1 MCAKNKKLKKF
12 LCLSA
17 AAMLA
22 FLMCAACL
30 LVPAKGENGPCDTG
44 DWALA
49 YISVGN
55 DGDSS
60 NPQGEYKTI
69 YSANSKDISTVE
81 GISYDRASNTLTI
94 ENYNNTKNRIAMN
107 MMGDDFKIN
116 IKGENHIGELISYGD
131 GWGGSITLTGNGKLY
146 INENKYYET
155 GIYINAENTKS
166 VITVGSE
173 CSVYVCSG
181 QNAIV
186 SSSNTTSDIIKA
198 EGKIST
204 QLHTEVTHPVK
215 MTMIFAGY
223 FSDTLEH
230 WEGNVYTKEG
240 DSAKYDCLQST
251 KNDGTVT
258 YCYYELKKYDGFD
271 KGYIGVK
278 KEELSEKSSDYK
290 MTDEIVKWYSADSLS
305 GSTST
310 LVKDTKTGEEVYAV
324 VSKYDSAT
332 GNSKGYLC
340 KIIANFGIDEY
351 NQETCLVDID
361 NPVADIENPNEYYVK
376 LPDGYEAVGEE
387 MTNIYN
393 VSVKNEKVE
402 FIGSSA
408 ALDDKNNDVKKDEEV
423 IEIPSDDKTVEADD
437 FNEIINKNQ
446 DSDVIINSNNDI
458 SFKFEKGTMNQIDGV
473 DKYDFTTEVVKE
485 VENAGKLPAGVT
497 SENFIQKIDFAY
509 SGQLP
514 AKAEIKITVGTQYA
528 GRTLYYSRLYDDGT
542 IENIMS
548 AAVDENGV
556 ITVEQDHCSVYL
568 LTTTKLTQT
577 HVSGSGTEAAAPVT
591 GESTSLAFMLLAVV
605 ISSFVLT
612 VIGIVKKHKNS
623 VFY

>member
-1 MCAKNKKLKKF
+1 MYAKNKKLKKF

-44 DWALA
+44 DWAFA

-69 YSANSKDISTVE
+69 YSASSKDISTVE

-116 IKGENHIGELISYGD
+116 IKGENHIGELVSYGD
-131 GWGGSITLTGNGKLY
+131 GWGGSITLTGNGTLY
-146 INENKYYET
+146 INENKSYET
-155 GIYINAENTKS
+155 AIYMNAENTKS
-166 VITVGSE
+166 VLTVGPE
-173 CSVYVCSG
+173 CNVYVYSG
-181 QNAIV
+181 LNALV

-198 EGKIST
+198 EGKLSS
-204 QLHTEVTHPVK
+204 QLQTEVTHPVK
-215 MTMIFAGY
+215 KTMIFAGY
-223 FSDTLEH
+223 FGDIEP

-240 DSAKYDCLQST
+240 DSAKYDCLRST
-251 KNDGTVT
+251 KSDGTVT
-258 YCYYELKKYDGFD
+258 FCYYELKKYDGFD

-290 MTDEIVKWYSADSLS
+290 MTDEIVKWYSADSLN
-305 GSTST
+305 GSTT
-310 LVKDTKTGEEVYAV
+310 ALVKDTKTGKEAYAV

-361 NPVADIENPNEYYVK
+361 NPVADIAYPNEYDVK
-376 LPDGYEAVGEE
+376 LPDGYESVGEE
-387 MTNIYN
+387 MANIYN

-402 FIGSSA
+402 FIGSSSTS
-408 ALDDKNNDVKKDEEV
+408 DDKNNDVKKDEEV
-423 IEIPSDDKTVEADD
+423 IELPSDDKTVKADD

-446 DSDVIINSNNDI
+446 DSDVVINSNNDI
-458 SFKFEKGTMNQIDGV
+458 SFKFEKGTMNQVDGV

-514 AKAEIKITVGTQYA
+514 AKAEIKIPVGTQYA

-577 HVSGSGTEAAAPVT
+577 HVSGSGTQAAAPNT
-591 GESTSLAFMLLAVV
+591 GDSAPLAFMLLAVV

>member
-1 MCAKNKKLKKF
+1 MYAKNKKLKKF

-44 DWALA
+44 DWAFA

-69 YSANSKDISTVE
+69 YSASSKDISTVE

-107 MMGDDFKIN
+107 MMGDDFKID
-116 IKGENHIGELISYGD
+116 IKGENHIGELVSYGD
-131 GWGGSITLTGNGKLY
+131 GWGGSITLTGNGTLY
-146 INENKYYET
+146 INENKSYET
-155 GIYINAENTKS
+155 AIYMNAENTKS
-166 VITVGSE
+166 VLTVGPE
-173 CSVYVCSG
+173 CNVYVYSG
-181 QNAIV
+181 RNAIV

-198 EGKIST
+198 EGKLSS
-204 QLHTEVTHPVK
+204 QLQTEVTHPVK
-215 MTMIFAGY
+215 KTMIFAGY
-223 FSDTLEH
+223 FGDIEP

-240 DSAKYDCLQST
+240 DSAKYDCLRST
-251 KNDGTVT
+251 KSDGTVT
-258 YCYYELKKYDGFD
+258 FCYYELKKYDGFD

-290 MTDEIVKWYSADSLS
+290 MTDEIVKWYSADSLN
-305 GSTST
+305 GSTT
-310 LVKDTKTGEEVYAV
+310 ALVKDTKTGKEAYAV

-361 NPVADIENPNEYYVK
+361 NPVADIAYPNEYDVK
-376 LPDGYEAVGEE
+376 LPDGYESVGEE

-402 FIGSSA
+402 FIGSSSTS
-408 ALDDKNNDVKKDEEV
+408 DDKNNDVKKDEEV
-423 IEIPSDDKTVEADD
+423 IELPSDDKTVEADD

-446 DSDVIINSNNDI
+446 DSDVVINSNNDI
-458 SFKFEKGTMNQIDGV
+458 SFKFEKGTMNQVDGV

-485 VENAGKLPAGVT
+485 VENAGTLPAGVT
-497 SENFIQKIDFAY
+497 SDNFIQKIDFSY

-514 AKAEIKITVGTQYA
+514 AKAEIKIPVGTQYA

-577 HVSGSGTEAAAPVT
+577 HVSGSGTQAAAPNT
-591 GESTSLAFMLLAVV
+591 GDSAPLAFMLLAVV

>member
-1 MCAKNKKLKKF
+1 MCTKNKKLKKF

-44 DWALA
+44 DWAFA

-69 YSANSKDISTVE
+69 YSVSSKDISTVE

-94 ENYNNTKNRIAMN
+94 ENYNNTKNRIATN

-116 IKGENHIGELISYGD
+116 IKGENHIGELVSYGD
-131 GWGGSITLTGNGKLY
+131 GWGGSITLTGNGTLY
-146 INENKYYET
+146 INEDKSYET
-155 GIYINAENTKS
+155 AIYMNAENTKS
-166 VITVGSE
+166 VLTVGSE
-173 CSVYVCSG
+173 CSVYVYSG
-181 QNAIV
+181 LNAIV

-198 EGKIST
+198 EGKLSS
-204 QLHTEVTHPVK
+204 QLQTEVTHPVK
-215 MTMIFAGY
+215 KTMIFAGY
-223 FSDTLEH
+223 FGDIFP

-240 DSAKYDCLQST
+240 DSAKYDCLRST
-251 KNDGTVT
+251 KSDGTVT
-258 YCYYELKKYDGFD
+258 FCYYELKKYDGFD

-290 MTDEIVKWYSADSLS
+290 MTDEIVKWYSADSLN
-305 GSTST
+305 GSTT
-310 LVKDTKTGEEVYAV
+310 ALVKDTKTGEEAYAV
-324 VSKYDSAT
+324 VSKYDGAT

-361 NPVADIENPNEYYVK
+361 NPVADIAYPNEYDVK

-402 FIGSSA
+402 FIGSSEA
-408 ALDDKNNDVKKDEEV
+408 PDDKNNDVKKDEEV
-423 IEIPSDDKTVEADD
+423 IELPSDDKTVKADD

-446 DSDVIINSNNDI
+446 DSDVVINSNNDI
-458 SFKFEKGTMNQIDGV
+458 SFKFEKGTMNQVDGV

-485 VENAGKLPAGVT
+485 VENAGTLPAGVT
-497 SENFIQKIDFAY
+497 SDNFIQKIDFSY

-514 AKAEIKITVGTQYA
+514 AKAEIKIPVGTQYA

-577 HVSGSGTEAAAPVT
+577 HVSGSGTQAAAPNT
-591 GESTSLAFMLLAVV
+591 GDSAPLAFILLAVV

-612 VIGIVKKHKNS
+612 VIGIIKKHKNS

>member
-1 MCAKNKKLKKF
+1 MYAKNKKLKKF

-44 DWALA
+44 DWAFA

-69 YSANSKDISTVE
+69 YSASSKDISTVE

-116 IKGENHIGELISYGD
+116 IKGENHIGELVSYGD
-131 GWGGSITLTGNGKLY
+131 GWGGSITLTGNGTLY
-146 INENKYYET
+146 INENKSYET
-155 GIYINAENTKS
+155 AIYMNAENTKS
-166 VITVGSE
+166 VLTVGPE
-173 CSVYVCSG
+173 CNVYVYSG
-181 QNAIV
+181 LNALV

-198 EGKIST
+198 EGKLSS
-204 QLHTEVTHPVK
+204 QLQTEVTHPVK
-215 MTMIFAGY
+215 KTMIFAGY
-223 FSDTLEH
+223 FGDIEP

-240 DSAKYDCLQST
+240 DSAKYDCLRST
-251 KNDGTVT
+251 KSDGTVT
-258 YCYYELKKYDGFD
+258 FCYYELKKYDGFD

-290 MTDEIVKWYSADSLS
+290 MTDEIVKWYSADSLN
-305 GSTST
+305 GSTT
-310 LVKDTKTGEEVYAV
+310 ALVKDTKTGKEAYAV

-361 NPVADIENPNEYYVK
+361 NPVADIAYPNEYDVK
-376 LPDGYEAVGEE
+376 LPDGYESVGEE

-402 FIGSSA
+402 FIGSSSTS
-408 ALDDKNNDVKKDEEV
+408 DDKNNDVKKDEEV
-423 IEIPSDDKTVEADD
+423 IELPSDDKTVEADD

-446 DSDVIINSNNDI
+446 DSDVVINSNNDI
-458 SFKFEKGTMNQIDGV
+458 SFKFEKGTMNQVDGV

-485 VENAGKLPAGVT
+485 VENAGTLPAGVT
-497 SENFIQKIDFAY
+497 SDNFIQKIDFSY

-514 AKAEIKITVGTQYA
+514 AKAEIKIPVGTQYA

-577 HVSGSGTEAAAPVT
+577 HVSGSGTQAAAPNT
-591 GESTSLAFMLLAVV
+591 GDSAPLAFMLLAVV

>member
-1 MCAKNKKLKKF
+1 MCTKNKKLKKF

-44 DWALA
+44 DWAFA

-69 YSANSKDISTVE
+69 YSVSSKDISTVE

-94 ENYNNTKNRIAMN
+94 ENYNNTKNRIATN

-116 IKGENHIGELISYGD
+116 IKGENHIGELVSYGD
-131 GWGGSITLTGNGKLY
+131 GWGGSITLTGNGTLY
-146 INENKYYET
+146 INEDKSYET
-155 GIYINAENTKS
+155 AIYMNAENTKS
-166 VITVGSE
+166 VLTVGSE
-173 CSVYVCSG
+173 CSVYVYSG

-198 EGKIST
+198 EGKLSS
-204 QLHTEVTHPVK
+204 QLQTEVTHPVK
-215 MTMIFAGY
+215 KTMIFAGY
-223 FSDTLEH
+223 FGDIFP

-240 DSAKYDCLQST
+240 DSAKYDCLRST
-251 KNDGTVT
+251 KSDGTVT
-258 YCYYELKKYDGFD
+258 FCYYELKKYDGFD

-290 MTDEIVKWYSADSLS
+290 MTDEIVKWYSADSLN
-305 GSTST
+305 GSTT
-310 LVKDTKTGEEVYAV
+310 ALVKDTKTGEEAYAV

-361 NPVADIENPNEYYVK
+361 NPVADIAYPNEYDVK

-402 FIGSSA
+402 FIGSSEA
-408 ALDDKNNDVKKDEEV
+408 PDDKNNDVKKDEEV
-423 IEIPSDDKTVEADD
+423 IELPSDDKTVKADD

-446 DSDVIINSNNDI
+446 DSDVVINSNNDI
-458 SFKFEKGTMNQIDGV
+458 SFKFEKGTMNQVDGV

-497 SENFIQKIDFAY
+497 SDNFIQKIDFSY

-514 AKAEIKITVGTQYA
+514 AKAEIKIPVGTQYA

-577 HVSGSGTEAAAPVT
+577 HVSGSGTQAAAPNT
-591 GESTSLAFMLLAVV
+591 GDSAPLAFILLAVV

-612 VIGIVKKHKNS
+612 VIGIIKKHKNS

>member
-173 CSVYVCSG
+173 CSVYVYSG

-361 NPVADIENPNEYYVK
+361 NPNEYYVK

>member
-1 MCAKNKKLKKF
+1 MCTKNKKLKKF

-44 DWALA
+44 DWAFA

-69 YSANSKDISTVE
+69 YSASSKDISTVE

-94 ENYNNTKNRIAMN
+94 ENYNNTKNRIATN
-107 MMGDDFKIN
+107 MMGDDFKID
-116 IKGENHIGELISYGD
+116 IKGENHIGELTSYGD
-131 GWGGSITLTGNGKLY
+131 GWGGSITLTGNGTLY
-146 INENKYYET
+146 INENKSYET
-155 GIYINAENTKS
+155 AIYMNAENTKS
-166 VITVGSE
+166 VLTVGPE
-173 CSVYVCSG
+173 CNVYVYSG
-181 QNAIV
+181 RNALV
-186 SSSNTTSDIIKA
+186 SLSNTTSDIIKA
-198 EGKIST
+198 EGKLSS
-204 QLHTEVTHPVK
+204 QLQTEVTHPVK
-215 MTMIFAGY
+215 KTMIFAGY
-223 FSDTLEH
+223 FGDIEP

-240 DSAKYDCLQST
+240 DSAKYDCLRST
-251 KNDGTVT
+251 KSDGTVT
-258 YCYYELKKYDGFD
+258 FCYYELKKYDGFD

-290 MTDEIVKWYSADSLS
+290 MTDEIVKWYSADSLN
-305 GSTST
+305 GSTT
-310 LVKDTKTGEEVYAV
+310 ALVKDTKTGEEAYAV

-361 NPVADIENPNEYYVK
+361 NPVADIAYPNEYDVK
-376 LPDGYEAVGEE
+376 LPDGYESVGEE

-402 FIGSSA
+402 FIGSSSTS
-408 ALDDKNNDVKKDEEV
+408 DDKNNDVKKDEEV
-423 IEIPSDDKTVEADD
+423 IELPSDDKTVKADD

-446 DSDVIINSNNDI
+446 DSDVVINSNNDI
-458 SFKFEKGTMNQIDGV
+458 SFKFEKGTMNQVDGV

-485 VENAGKLPAGVT
+485 VENAGTLPAGVT
-497 SENFIQKIDFAY
+497 SDNFIQKIDFSY

-514 AKAEIKITVGTQYA
+514 AKAEIKIPVGTQYA

-577 HVSGSGTEAAAPVT
+577 HVSGSGTQTAAPNT
-591 GESTSLAFMLLAVV
+591 GDSAPLAFILLAVV

>member
-1 MCAKNKKLKKF
+1 MCTKNKKLKKF

-44 DWALA
+44 DWAFA

-69 YSANSKDISTVE
+69 YSASSKDISTVE

-94 ENYNNTKNRIAMN
+94 ENYNNTKNIIATN

-116 IKGENHIGELISYGD
+116 IKGENHIGELVSYGD
-131 GWGGSITLTGNGKLY
+131 GWGGSITLTGNGTLY
-146 INENKYYET
+146 INENKSYET
-155 GIYINAENTKS
+155 AIYMNAENTKS
-166 VITVGSE
+166 VLTVGSE
-173 CSVYVCSG
+173 CSVYVYSG
-181 QNAIV
+181 LNALV

-198 EGKIST
+198 EGKLSS
-204 QLHTEVTHPVK
+204 QLQTEVTHPVK
-215 MTMIFAGY
+215 KTMIFAGY
-223 FSDTLEH
+223 FGDTLP

-240 DSAKYDCLQST
+240 DSAKYDCLRST
-251 KNDGTVT
+251 KSDGTVT
-258 YCYYELKKYDGFD
+258 FCYYELKKYDGFD

-290 MTDEIVKWYSADSLS
+290 MTDEIVKWYSADSLN
-305 GSTST
+305 GSTT
-310 LVKDTKTGEEVYAV
+310 ALVKDTKTGEEAYAV

-361 NPVADIENPNEYYVK
+361 NPVADIAYPNEYDVK
-376 LPDGYEAVGEE
+376 LPDGYESVGEE

-402 FIGSSA
+402 FIGSSSTS
-408 ALDDKNNDVKKDEEV
+408 DDKNNDVKKDEEV
-423 IEIPSDDKTVEADD
+423 IELPSDDKTVKADD

-446 DSDVIINSNNDI
+446 DSDVVINSNNDI
-458 SFKFEKGTMNQIDGV
+458 SFKFEKGTMNQVDGV

-485 VENAGKLPAGVT
+485 VENAGTLPAGVT
-497 SENFIQKIDFAY
+497 SDNFIQKIDFSY

-514 AKAEIKITVGTQYA
+514 AKAEIKIPVGTQYA

-577 HVSGSGTEAAAPVT
+577 HVSGSGTQAAAPNT
-591 GESTSLAFMLLAVV
+591 GDSAPLAFMLLAVV

>member
-1 MCAKNKKLKKF
+1 MYAKNKKLKKF

-44 DWALA
+44 DWAFA

-69 YSANSKDISTVE
+69 YSASSKDISTVE

-94 ENYNNTKNRIAMN
+94 ENYNNTKNIIATN

-116 IKGENHIGELISYGD
+116 IKGENHIGELVSYGD
-131 GWGGSITLTGNGKLY
+131 GWGGSITLTGNGTLY
-146 INENKYYET
+146 INENKSYET
-155 GIYINAENTKS
+155 AIYMNAENTKS
-166 VITVGSE
+166 VLTVGPE
-173 CSVYVCSG
+173 CNVYVYSG
-181 QNAIV
+181 LNALV

-198 EGKIST
+198 EGKLSS
-204 QLHTEVTHPVK
+204 QLQTEVTHPVK
-215 MTMIFAGY
+215 KTMIFAGY
-223 FSDTLEH
+223 FGDTLP

-240 DSAKYDCLQST
+240 DSAKYDCLRST
-251 KNDGTVT
+251 KSDGTVT
-258 YCYYELKKYDGFD
+258 FCYYELKKYDGFD

-290 MTDEIVKWYSADSLS
+290 MTDEIVKWYSADSLN
-305 GSTST
+305 GSTT
-310 LVKDTKTGEEVYAV
+310 ALVKDTKTGKEAYAV

-361 NPVADIENPNEYYVK
+361 NPVADIAYPNEYDVK
-376 LPDGYEAVGEE
+376 LPDGYESVGEE

-402 FIGSSA
+402 FIGSSSTS
-408 ALDDKNNDVKKDEEV
+408 DDKNNDVKKDEEV
-423 IEIPSDDKTVEADD
+423 IELPSDDKTVKADD

-446 DSDVIINSNNDI
+446 DSDVVINSNNDI
-458 SFKFEKGTMNQIDGV
+458 SFKFEKGTMNQVDGV

-485 VENAGKLPAGVT
+485 VENAGTLPAGVT
-497 SENFIQKIDFAY
+497 SDNFIQKIDFSY

-514 AKAEIKITVGTQYA
+514 AKAEIKIPVGTQYA

-577 HVSGSGTEAAAPVT
+577 HVSGSGTQAAAPNT
-591 GESTSLAFMLLAVV
+591 GDSAPLAFILLAVV

>member
-1 MCAKNKKLKKF
+1 
-12 LCLSA
+12 
-17 AAMLA
+17 MLA

-44 DWALA
+44 DWAFA

-69 YSANSKDISTVE
+69 YSVSSKDISTVE

-116 IKGENHIGELISYGD
+116 IKGENHIGELVSYGD
-131 GWGGSITLTGNGKLY
+131 GWGGSITLTGNGTLY
-146 INENKYYET
+146 INENKSYET
-155 GIYINAENTKS
+155 AIYMNAENTKS
-166 VITVGSE
+166 VLTVGPE
-173 CSVYVCSG
+173 CNVYVYSG
-181 QNAIV
+181 LNALV

-198 EGKIST
+198 EGKLGS
-204 QLHTEVTHPVK
+204 QLQSEVTHPVK
-215 MTMIFAGY
+215 KTMIFAGY
-223 FSDTLEH
+223 FGDIEP

-240 DSAKYDCLQST
+240 DSAKYDCLRST
-251 KNDGTVT
+251 KSDGTVT
-258 YCYYELKKYDGFD
+258 FCYYELKKYDGFD

-290 MTDEIVKWYSADSLS
+290 MTDEIVKWYSADSLN
-305 GSTST
+305 GSTT
-310 LVKDTKTGEEVYAV
+310 ALVKDTKTGKEAYAV

-361 NPVADIENPNEYYVK
+361 NPVADIAYPNEYDVK
-376 LPDGYEAVGEE
+376 LPDGYESVGEE

-402 FIGSSA
+402 FIGSSSTS
-408 ALDDKNNDVKKDEEV
+408 DDKNNDVKKDEEV
-423 IEIPSDDKTVEADD
+423 IELPSDDKTVKADD

-446 DSDVIINSNNDI
+446 DSDVVINSNNDI
-458 SFKFEKGTMNQIDGV
+458 SFKFEKGTMNQVGGV

-485 VENAGKLPAGVT
+485 VENAGTLPAGVT
-497 SENFIQKIDFAY
+497 SDNFIQKIDFAY

-514 AKAEIKITVGTQYA
+514 AKAEIKIPVGTQYA

-577 HVSGSGTEAAAPVT
+577 HVSGSGTQAAAPNT
-591 GESTSLAFMLLAVV
+591 GDSAPLAFMLLAVV

>member
-44 DWALA
+44 DRAFA
-49 YISVGN
+49 YISVEN

-69 YSANSKDISTVE
+69 YSVNSKDISTVE

-116 IKGENHIGELISYGD
+116 IKGENHIGELTSYGD
-131 GWGGSITLTGNGKLY
+131 GWGGSITLTGNGTLY

-155 GIYINAENTKS
+155 GIYMNAENTKS
-166 VITVGSE
+166 VITVGPE
-173 CSVYVCSG
+173 CNVYVYSG
-181 QNAIV
+181 LNALV

-198 EGKIST
+198 EGKLSS
-204 QLHTEVTHPVK
+204 QLQTEVTHPVK
-215 MTMIFAGY
+215 KTMIFAGY
-223 FSDTLEH
+223 FGDIEP

-240 DSAKYDCLQST
+240 DSAKYDCLRST
-251 KNDGTVT
+251 KSDGTVT
-258 YCYYELKKYDGFD
+258 FCYYELKKYDGFD

-290 MTDEIVKWYSADSLS
+290 MTDEIVKWYSADSLN
-305 GSTST
+305 GSTT
-310 LVKDTKTGEEVYAV
+310 ALVKDTKTGKEAYAV

-361 NPVADIENPNEYYVK
+361 NPVADIAYPNEYDVK
-376 LPDGYEAVGEE
+376 LPDGYESVGEE
-387 MTNIYN
+387 MANIYN

-402 FIGSSA
+402 FIGSSSTS
-408 ALDDKNNDVKKDEEV
+408 DDKNNDVKKDEEV
-423 IEIPSDDKTVEADD
+423 IELPSDDKTVKADD

-446 DSDVIINSNNDI
+446 DSDVVINSNNDI
-458 SFKFEKGTMNQIDGV
+458 SFKFEKGTMNQVDGV

-485 VENAGKLPAGVT
+485 VENAGTLPAGVT
-497 SENFIQKIDFAY
+497 SDNFIQKIDFSY

-514 AKAEIKITVGTQYA
+514 AKAEIKIPVGTQYA

-577 HVSGSGTEAAAPVT
+577 HVSGSGTQAAAPNT
-591 GESTSLAFMLLAVV
+591 GDSAPLAFMLLAVV

>member
-44 DWALA
+44 DWAFA

-69 YSANSKDISTVE
+69 YSASSKDISTVE

-94 ENYNNTKNRIAMN
+94 ENYNNTKNRIATN
-107 MMGDDFKIN
+107 MMGDDFKIT
-116 IKGENHIGELISYGD
+116 IKGENHIGELVSYGD
-131 GWGGSITLTGNGKLY
+131 GWGGSITLTGNGTLY
-146 INENKYYET
+146 INENKSYET
-155 GIYINAENTKS
+155 GIYMNAETTKS
-166 VITVGSE
+166 VLTVGSE
-173 CSVYVCSG
+173 CSVYVYSG
-181 QNAIV
+181 QNALV
-186 SSSNTTSDIIKA
+186 SLSNTTSDIIKA
-198 EGKIST
+198 EGKLSS
-204 QLHTEVTHPVK
+204 QLQTEVTHPVK
-215 MTMIFAGY
+215 KTMIFAGY
-223 FSDTLEH
+223 FGDIEP

-240 DSAKYDCLQST
+240 DSAKYDCLRST
-251 KNDGTVT
+251 KSDGTVT
-258 YCYYELKKYDGFD
+258 FCYYELKKYDGFD

-290 MTDEIVKWYSADSLS
+290 MTDEIVKWYSADSLN
-305 GSTST
+305 GSTT
-310 LVKDTKTGEEVYAV
+310 ALVKDTKTGEEAYAV

-361 NPVADIENPNEYYVK
+361 NPVADIAYPNEYDVK
-376 LPDGYEAVGEE
+376 LPDGYESVGEE

-402 FIGSSA
+402 FIGSSSTS
-408 ALDDKNNDVKKDEEV
+408 DDKNNDVKKDEEV
-423 IEIPSDDKTVEADD
+423 IELPSDDKTVKADD

-446 DSDVIINSNNDI
+446 DSDVVINSNNDI
-458 SFKFEKGTMNQIDGV
+458 SFKFEKGTMNQVDGV

-485 VENAGKLPAGVT
+485 VENAGTLPAGVT
-497 SENFIQKIDFAY
+497 SDNFIQKIDFAY

-514 AKAEIKITVGTQYA
+514 AKAEIKIPVGTQYA

-577 HVSGSGTEAAAPVT
+577 HVSGSGTQAAAPNT
-591 GESTSLAFMLLAVV
+591 GDSAPLAFILLAVV

>member
-1 MCAKNKKLKKF
+1 MYAKNKKLKKF

-44 DWALA
+44 DWAFA

-69 YSANSKDISTVE
+69 YSASSKDISTVE

-116 IKGENHIGELISYGD
+116 IKGENHIGELVSYGD
-131 GWGGSITLTGNGKLY
+131 GWGGSITLTGNGTLY
-146 INENKYYET
+146 INENKSYET
-155 GIYINAENTKS
+155 AIYMNAENTKS
-166 VITVGSE
+166 VLTVGPE
-173 CSVYVCSG
+173 CNVYVYSG
-181 QNAIV
+181 LNALV

-198 EGKIST
+198 EGKLSS
-204 QLHTEVTHPVK
+204 QLQTEVTHPVK
-215 MTMIFAGY
+215 KTMIFAGY
-223 FSDTLEH
+223 FGDIEP

-240 DSAKYDCLQST
+240 DSAKYDCLRST
-251 KNDGTVT
+251 KSDGTVT
-258 YCYYELKKYDGFD
+258 FCYYELKKYDGFD

-290 MTDEIVKWYSADSLS
+290 MTDEIVKWYSADSLN
-305 GSTST
+305 GSTT
-310 LVKDTKTGEEVYAV
+310 ALVKDTKTGKEAYAV

-361 NPVADIENPNEYYVK
+361 NPVADIAYPNEYDVK
-376 LPDGYEAVGEE
+376 LPDGYESVGEE
-387 MTNIYN
+387 MANIYN

-402 FIGSSA
+402 FIGSSSTS
-408 ALDDKNNDVKKDEEV
+408 DDKNNDVKKDEEV
-423 IEIPSDDKTVEADD
+423 IELPSDDKTVKADD

-446 DSDVIINSNNDI
+446 DSDVVINSNNDI
-458 SFKFEKGTMNQIDGV
+458 SFKFEKGTMNQVDGV

-485 VENAGKLPAGVT
+485 VENAGTLPAGVT
-497 SENFIQKIDFAY
+497 SDNFIQKIDFSY

-514 AKAEIKITVGTQYA
+514 AKAEIKIPVGTQYA

-577 HVSGSGTEAAAPVT
+577 HVSGSGTQAAAPNT
-591 GESTSLAFMLLAVV
+591 GDSAPLAFMLLAVV

>member
-1 MCAKNKKLKKF
+1 MYAKNKKLKKF
-12 LCLSA
+12 LCLSGA
-17 AAMLA
+17 VMLA

-44 DWALA
+44 DWAFA

-69 YSANSKDISTVE
+69 YSVSSKDISTVE

-94 ENYNNTKNRIAMN
+94 ENYNNTKNRIATN

-116 IKGENHIGELISYGD
+116 IKGENHIGELVSYGD
-131 GWGGSITLTGNGKLY
+131 GWGGSITLTGNGTLY
-146 INENKYYET
+146 INEDKSYET
-155 GIYINAENTKS
+155 AIYMNAENTKS
-166 VITVGSE
+166 VLTVGSE
-173 CSVYVCSG
+173 CSVYVYSG
-181 QNAIV
+181 LNAIV

-198 EGKIST
+198 EGKLSS
-204 QLHTEVTHPVK
+204 QLQTEVTHPVK
-215 MTMIFAGY
+215 KTMIFAGY
-223 FSDTLEH
+223 FGDIFP

-240 DSAKYDCLQST
+240 DSAKYDCLRST
-251 KNDGTVT
+251 KSDGTVT
-258 YCYYELKKYDGFD
+258 FCYYELKKYDGFD

-290 MTDEIVKWYSADSLS
+290 MTDEIVKWYSADSLN
-305 GSTST
+305 GSTT
-310 LVKDTKTGEEVYAV
+310 ALVKDTKTGEEAYAV

-361 NPVADIENPNEYYVK
+361 NPVADIAYPNEYDVK

-402 FIGSSA
+402 FIGSSEA
-408 ALDDKNNDVKKDEEV
+408 PDDKNNDVKKDEEV
-423 IEIPSDDKTVEADD
+423 IELPSDDKTVKADD

-446 DSDVIINSNNDI
+446 DSDVVINSNNDI

-485 VENAGKLPAGVT
+485 VENAGTLPAGVT
-497 SENFIQKIDFAY
+497 SDNFIQKIDFSY

-514 AKAEIKITVGTQYA
+514 AKAEIKIPVGTQYA

-577 HVSGSGTEAAAPVT
+577 HVSGSGTQAAAPNT
-591 GESTSLAFMLLAVV
+591 GDSAPLAFILLAVV
-605 ISSFVLT
+605 INSFVLT
-612 VIGIVKKHKNS
+612 VIGIIKKHKNS

>member
-1 MCAKNKKLKKF
+1 MCVKNKKFKKF

-44 DWALA
+44 DRAFA
-49 YISVGN
+49 YISVEN

-69 YSANSKDISTVE
+69 YSVNSKDISTVE
-81 GISYDRASNTLTI
+81 GISYDRASNTITI

-116 IKGENHIGELISYGD
+116 IKGENHIGELVSYGD
-131 GWGGSITLTGNGKLY
+131 GWGGSITLTGNGTLY
-146 INENKYYET
+146 INEDKSYET
-155 GIYINAENTKS
+155 AIYMNAENTKS
-166 VITVGSE
+166 VLTVGSE
-173 CSVYVCSG
+173 CSVYVYSG
-181 QNAIV
+181 LNAIV

-198 EGKIST
+198 EGKLSS
-204 QLHTEVTHPVK
+204 QLQTEVTHPVK
-215 MTMIFAGY
+215 KTMIFAGY
-223 FSDTLEH
+223 FGDIFP

-251 KNDGTVT
+251 KSDGTVT
-258 YCYYELKKYDGFD
+258 FCYYELKKYDGFD

-290 MTDEIVKWYSADSLS
+290 MTDEIVKWYSADSLN
-305 GSTST
+305 GSTT
-310 LVKDTKTGEEVYAV
+310 ALVKDTKTGEEAYAV

-361 NPVADIENPNEYYVK
+361 NPVADIAYPNEYDVK

-402 FIGSSA
+402 FIGSSEA
-408 ALDDKNNDVKKDEEV
+408 PDDKNNDVKKDEEV
-423 IEIPSDDKTVEADD
+423 IELPSDDKTVKADD

-446 DSDVIINSNNDI
+446 DSDVVINSNNDI
-458 SFKFEKGTMNQIDGV
+458 SFKFEKGTMNQVDGV

-485 VENAGKLPAGVT
+485 VENAGTLPAGVT
-497 SENFIQKIDFAY
+497 SDNFIQKIDFSY

-514 AKAEIKITVGTQYA
+514 AKAEIKIPVGTQYA

-577 HVSGSGTEAAAPVT
+577 HVSGSGTQAAAPNT
-591 GESTSLAFMLLAVV
+591 GDSAPLAFILLAVV

-612 VIGIVKKHKNS
+612 VIGIIKKHKNS

>member
-1 MCAKNKKLKKF
+1 MCVKNKKLKKF

-44 DWALA
+44 DWAFA

-69 YSANSKDISTVE
+69 YSVNSKDISTVE

-94 ENYNNTKNRIAMN
+94 ENYNNTKNRIATN

-116 IKGENHIGELISYGD
+116 IKGENHIGELVSYGD
-131 GWGGSITLTGNGKLY
+131 GWGGSITLTGNGTLY
-146 INENKYYET
+146 INEDKSYET
-155 GIYINAENTKS
+155 AIYMNAENTKS
-166 VITVGSE
+166 VLTVGSE
-173 CSVYVCSG
+173 CSVYVYSG
-181 QNAIV
+181 LNAIV

-198 EGKIST
+198 EGKLSS
-204 QLHTEVTHPVK
+204 QLQTEVTHPVK
-215 MTMIFAGY
+215 KTMIFAGY
-223 FSDTLEH
+223 FGDIFP

-240 DSAKYDCLQST
+240 DSAKYDCLRST
-251 KNDGTVT
+251 KSDGTVT
-258 YCYYELKKYDGFD
+258 FCYYELKKYDGFD

-290 MTDEIVKWYSADSLS
+290 MTDEIVKWYSADSLN
-305 GSTST
+305 GSTT
-310 LVKDTKTGEEVYAV
+310 ALVKDTKTGEEAYAV

-361 NPVADIENPNEYYVK
+361 NPVADIAYPNEYDVK

-402 FIGSSA
+402 FIGSSEA
-408 ALDDKNNDVKKDEEV
+408 PDDKNNDVKKDEEV
-423 IEIPSDDKTVEADD
+423 IELPSDDKTVKADD

-446 DSDVIINSNNDI
+446 DSDVVINSNNDI
-458 SFKFEKGTMNQIDGV
+458 SFKFEKGTMNQVDGV

-514 AKAEIKITVGTQYA
+514 AKAEIKIPVGTQYA

-577 HVSGSGTEAAAPVT
+577 HVSGSGTQAAAPNT
-591 GESTSLAFMLLAVV
+591 GDSAPLAFILLAVV

-612 VIGIVKKHKNS
+612 VIGIIKKHKNS

>member
-1 MCAKNKKLKKF
+1 MCTKNKKLKKF

-44 DWALA
+44 DWAFA

-69 YSANSKDISTVE
+69 YSVNSKDISTVE

-116 IKGENHIGELISYGD
+116 IKGENHIGELVSYGD
-131 GWGGSITLTGNGKLY
+131 GWGGSITLTGNGTLY
-146 INENKYYET
+146 INEDKSYET
-155 GIYINAENTKS
+155 AIYMNAENTKS
-166 VITVGSE
+166 VLTVGSE
-173 CSVYVCSG
+173 CSVYVYSG
-181 QNAIV
+181 LNAIV

-198 EGKIST
+198 EGKLSS
-204 QLHTEVTHPVK
+204 QLQTEVTHPVK
-215 MTMIFAGY
+215 KTMIFAGY
-223 FSDTLEH
+223 FGDIFP

-240 DSAKYDCLQST
+240 DSAKYDCLRST
-251 KNDGTVT
+251 KSDGTVT
-258 YCYYELKKYDGFD
+258 FCYYELKKYNGFD

-290 MTDEIVKWYSADSLS
+290 MTDEIVKWYSADSLN
-305 GSTST
+305 GSTT
-310 LVKDTKTGEEVYAV
+310 ALVKDTKTGEEAYAV

-361 NPVADIENPNEYYVK
+361 NPVADIAYPNEYDVK

-402 FIGSSA
+402 FIGSSEA
-408 ALDDKNNDVKKDEEV
+408 PDDKNNDVKKDEEV
-423 IEIPSDDKTVEADD
+423 IELPSDDKTVKADD

-446 DSDVIINSNNDI
+446 DSDVVINSNNDI
-458 SFKFEKGTMNQIDGV
+458 SFKFEKGTMNQVDGV

-485 VENAGKLPAGVT
+485 VENAGTLPAGVT
-497 SENFIQKIDFAY
+497 SDNFIQKIDFSY

-514 AKAEIKITVGTQYA
+514 AKAEIKIPVGTQYA

-577 HVSGSGTEAAAPVT
+577 HVSGSGTQAAAPNT
-591 GESTSLAFMLLAVV
+591 GDSAPLAFILLAVV

-612 VIGIVKKHKNS
+612 VIGIIKKHKNS

>member
-1 MCAKNKKLKKF
+1 MCTKNKKLKKF

-44 DWALA
+44 DWAFA

-69 YSANSKDISTVE
+69 YSASSKDISTVE

-94 ENYNNTKNRIAMN
+94 ENYNNTKNIIATN

-116 IKGENHIGELISYGD
+116 IKGENHIGELVSYGD
-131 GWGGSITLTGNGKLY
+131 GWGGSITLTGNGTLY
-146 INENKYYET
+146 INENKSYET
-155 GIYINAENTKS
+155 GIYMNAETTKS
-166 VITVGSE
+166 VLTVGSE
-173 CSVYVCSG
+173 CSVYVYSG
-181 QNAIV
+181 LNAIV

-198 EGKIST
+198 EGKLSS
-204 QLHTEVTHPVK
+204 QLQTEVTHPVK
-215 MTMIFAGY
+215 KTMIFAGY
-223 FSDTLEH
+223 FGDTLP

-240 DSAKYDCLQST
+240 DSAKYDCLRST
-251 KNDGTVT
+251 KSDGTVT

-290 MTDEIVKWYSADSLS
+290 MTDEIVKWYSTGSLN
-305 GSTST
+305 GSTT
-310 LVKDTKTGEEVYAV
+310 ALVKDTKTGDEAYAV

-361 NPVADIENPNEYYVK
+361 NPVADIAYPNEYDVK
-376 LPDGYEAVGEE
+376 LPDGYESVGEE

-402 FIGSSA
+402 FIGSSSTS
-408 ALDDKNNDVKKDEEV
+408 DDKNNDVKKDEEV
-423 IEIPSDDKTVEADD
+423 IELPSDDKTVKADD

-446 DSDVIINSNNDI
+446 DSDVVINSNNDI
-458 SFKFEKGTMNQIDGV
+458 SFKFEKGTMNQVDGV

-485 VENAGKLPAGVT
+485 VENAGTLPAGVT
-497 SENFIQKIDFAY
+497 SDNFIQKIDFSY

-514 AKAEIKITVGTQYA
+514 AKAEIKIPVGTQYA

-577 HVSGSGTEAAAPVT
+577 HVSGSGTQAAAPNT
-591 GESTSLAFMLLAVV
+591 GDSEPLAFILLAVV

>member
-1 MCAKNKKLKKF
+1 
-12 LCLSA
+12 
-17 AAMLA
+17 
-22 FLMCAACL
+22 MCAACL

-44 DWALA
+44 DWAFA

-69 YSANSKDISTVE
+69 YSASSKDISTVE

-116 IKGENHIGELISYGD
+116 IKGENHIGELVSYGD
-131 GWGGSITLTGNGKLY
+131 GWGGSITLTGNGTLY
-146 INENKYYET
+146 INENKSYET
-155 GIYINAENTKS
+155 AIYMNAENTKS
-166 VITVGSE
+166 VLTVGPE
-173 CSVYVCSG
+173 CNVYVYSG
-181 QNAIV
+181 LNALV

-198 EGKIST
+198 EGKLSS
-204 QLHTEVTHPVK
+204 QLQTEVTHPVK
-215 MTMIFAGY
+215 KTMIFAGY
-223 FSDTLEH
+223 FGDIEP

-240 DSAKYDCLQST
+240 DSAKYDCLRST
-251 KNDGTVT
+251 KSDGTVT
-258 YCYYELKKYDGFD
+258 FCYYELKKYDGFD

-290 MTDEIVKWYSADSLS
+290 MTDEIVKWYSADSLN
-305 GSTST
+305 GSTT
-310 LVKDTKTGEEVYAV
+310 ALVKDTKTGKEAYAV

-361 NPVADIENPNEYYVK
+361 NPVADIAYPNEYDVK
-376 LPDGYEAVGEE
+376 LPDGYESVGEE
-387 MTNIYN
+387 MANIYN

-402 FIGSSA
+402 FIGSSSTS
-408 ALDDKNNDVKKDEEV
+408 DDKNNDVKKDEEV
-423 IEIPSDDKTVEADD
+423 IELPSDDKTVKADD

-446 DSDVIINSNNDI
+446 DSDVVINSNNDI
-458 SFKFEKGTMNQIDGV
+458 SFKFEKGTMNQVDGV

-485 VENAGKLPAGVT
+485 VENAGTLPAGVT
-497 SENFIQKIDFAY
+497 SDNFIQKIDFSY

-514 AKAEIKITVGTQYA
+514 AKAEIKIPVGTQYA

-577 HVSGSGTEAAAPVT
+577 HVSGSGTQAAAPNT
-591 GESTSLAFMLLAVV
+591 GDSAPLAFMLLAVV

>member
-1 MCAKNKKLKKF
+1 MYAKNKKLKKF

-44 DWALA
+44 DWAFA

-69 YSANSKDISTVE
+69 YSASSKDISTVE

-116 IKGENHIGELISYGD
+116 IKGENHIGELVSYGD
-131 GWGGSITLTGNGKLY
+131 GWGGSITLTGNGTLY
-146 INENKYYET
+146 INENKSYET
-155 GIYINAENTKS
+155 AIYMNAENTKS
-166 VITVGSE
+166 VLTVGPE
-173 CSVYVCSG
+173 CNVYVYSG
-181 QNAIV
+181 LNALV

-198 EGKIST
+198 EGKLSS
-204 QLHTEVTHPVK
+204 QLQTEVTHPVK
-215 MTMIFAGY
+215 KTMIFAGY
-223 FSDTLEH
+223 FGDIEP

-240 DSAKYDCLQST
+240 DSAKYDCLRST
-251 KNDGTVT
+251 KSDGTVT
-258 YCYYELKKYDGFD
+258 FCYYELKKYDGFD

-290 MTDEIVKWYSADSLS
+290 MTDEIVKWYSADSLN
-305 GSTST
+305 GSTT
-310 LVKDTKTGEEVYAV
+310 ALVKDTKTGKEAYAV

-361 NPVADIENPNEYYVK
+361 NPVADIAYPNEYDVK
-376 LPDGYEAVGEE
+376 LPDGYESVGEE
-387 MTNIYN
+387 MANIYN

-402 FIGSSA
+402 FIGSSSTS
-408 ALDDKNNDVKKDEEV
+408 DDKNNDVKKDEEV
-423 IEIPSDDKTVEADD
+423 IELPSDDKTVKADD

-446 DSDVIINSNNDI
+446 DSDVVINSNNDI
-458 SFKFEKGTMNQIDGV
+458 SFKFEKGTMNQVDGV

-485 VENAGKLPAGVT
+485 VENAGTLPAGVT
-497 SENFIQKIDFAY
+497 SDNFIQKIDFSY

-514 AKAEIKITVGTQYA
+514 AKAEIKIPVGTQYA

-568 LTTTKLTQT
+568 LITTKLTQT
-577 HVSGSGTEAAAPVT
+577 HVSGSGTQAAAPNT
-591 GESTSLAFMLLAVV
+591 GDSAPLAFMLLAVV

>member
-1 MCAKNKKLKKF
+1 MYAKNKKLKKF

-44 DWALA
+44 DWAFA

-69 YSANSKDISTVE
+69 YSASSKDISTVE

-94 ENYNNTKNRIAMN
+94 ENYNNTKNRIATN
-107 MMGDDFKIN
+107 MMGDDFKID
-116 IKGENHIGELISYGD
+116 IKGENHIGELTSYGD
-131 GWGGSITLTGNGKLY
+131 GWGGSITLTGNGTLY
-146 INENKYYET
+146 INENKSYET
-155 GIYINAENTKS
+155 AIYMNAENTKS
-166 VITVGSE
+166 VLTVGPE
-173 CSVYVCSG
+173 CNVYVYSG
-181 QNAIV
+181 RNALV
-186 SSSNTTSDIIKA
+186 SLSNTTSDIIKA
-198 EGKIST
+198 EGKLSS
-204 QLHTEVTHPVK
+204 QLQTEVTHPVK
-215 MTMIFAGY
+215 KTMIFAGY
-223 FSDTLEH
+223 FGDIEP

-240 DSAKYDCLQST
+240 DSAKYDCLRST
-251 KNDGTVT
+251 KSDGTVT
-258 YCYYELKKYDGFD
+258 FCYYELKKYDGFD

-290 MTDEIVKWYSADSLS
+290 MTDEIVKWYSADSLN
-305 GSTST
+305 GSTT
-310 LVKDTKTGEEVYAV
+310 ALVKDTKTGEEAYAV

-361 NPVADIENPNEYYVK
+361 NPVADIAYPNEYDVK
-376 LPDGYEAVGEE
+376 LPDGYESVGEE

-402 FIGSSA
+402 FIGSSSTS
-408 ALDDKNNDVKKDEEV
+408 DDKNNDVKKDEEV
-423 IEIPSDDKTVEADD
+423 IELPSDDKTVKADD

-446 DSDVIINSNNDI
+446 DSDVVINSNNDI
-458 SFKFEKGTMNQIDGV
+458 SFKFEKGTMNQVDGV

-485 VENAGKLPAGVT
+485 VENAGTLPAGVT
-497 SENFIQKIDFAY
+497 SDNFIQKIDFSY

-514 AKAEIKITVGTQYA
+514 AKAEIKIPVGTQYA

-577 HVSGSGTEAAAPVT
+577 HVSGSGVQAAAPNT
-591 GESTSLAFMLLAVV
+591 GDSAPLAFILLAVV

>member
-44 DWALA
+44 DRAFA
-49 YISVGN
+49 YISVEN

-69 YSANSKDISTVE
+69 YSASSKDISTVE

-116 IKGENHIGELISYGD
+116 IKGENHIGELTSYGD
-131 GWGGSITLTGNGKLY
+131 GWGGSITLTGNGTLY

-155 GIYINAENTKS
+155 GIYMNAENTKS
-166 VITVGSE
+166 VITVGPE
-173 CSVYVCSG
+173 CSVYVYSG
-181 QNAIV
+181 LNALV

-198 EGKIST
+198 EGKLSS
-204 QLHTEVTHPVK
+204 QLQTEVTHPVK
-215 MTMIFAGY
+215 KTMIFAGY
-223 FSDTLEH
+223 FGDIEP

-240 DSAKYDCLQST
+240 DSAKYDCLRST
-251 KNDGTVT
+251 KSDGTVT
-258 YCYYELKKYDGFD
+258 FCYYELKKYDGFD

-290 MTDEIVKWYSADSLS
+290 MTDEIVKWYSADSLN
-305 GSTST
+305 GSTT
-310 LVKDTKTGEEVYAV
+310 ALVKDTKTGKEAYAV

-361 NPVADIENPNEYYVK
+361 NPVADIAYPNEYDVK
-376 LPDGYEAVGEE
+376 LPDGYESVGEE
-387 MTNIYN
+387 MANIYN

-402 FIGSSA
+402 FIGSSSTS
-408 ALDDKNNDVKKDEEV
+408 DDKNNDVKKDEEV
-423 IEIPSDDKTVEADD
+423 IELPSDDKTVKADD

-446 DSDVIINSNNDI
+446 DSDVVINSNNDI
-458 SFKFEKGTMNQIDGV
+458 SFKFEKGTMNQVDGV

-485 VENAGKLPAGVT
+485 VENAGTLPAGVT
-497 SENFIQKIDFAY
+497 SDNFIQKIDFSY

-514 AKAEIKITVGTQYA
+514 AKAEIKIPVGTQYA

-577 HVSGSGTEAAAPVT
+577 HVSGSGTQAAAPNT
-591 GESTSLAFMLLAVV
+591 GDSAPLAFMLLAVV

>member
-1 MCAKNKKLKKF
+1 MCTKNKKLKKF

-44 DWALA
+44 DWAFA

-69 YSANSKDISTVE
+69 YSASSKDISTVE

-94 ENYNNTKNRIAMN
+94 ENYNNTKNRIATN

-116 IKGENHIGELISYGD
+116 IKGENHIGELVSYGD
-131 GWGGSITLTGNGKLY
+131 GWGGSITLTGNGTLY
-146 INENKYYET
+146 INENKSYET
-155 GIYINAENTKS
+155 AIYMNAENTKS
-166 VITVGSE
+166 VLTVGPE
-173 CSVYVCSG
+173 CNVYVYSG
-181 QNAIV
+181 QNALV
-186 SSSNTTSDIIKA
+186 SLSNTTSDIIKA
-198 EGKIST
+198 EGKLSS
-204 QLHTEVTHPVK
+204 QLQTEVTHPVK
-215 MTMIFAGY
+215 KTMIFAGY
-223 FSDTLEH
+223 FGDIEP

-240 DSAKYDCLQST
+240 DSAKYDCLRST
-251 KNDGTVT
+251 KSDGTVT
-258 YCYYELKKYDGFD
+258 FCYYELKKYDGFD

-290 MTDEIVKWYSADSLS
+290 MTDEIVKWYSADSLN
-305 GSTST
+305 GSTT
-310 LVKDTKTGEEVYAV
+310 ALVKDTKTGEEAYAV

-361 NPVADIENPNEYYVK
+361 NPVADIAYPNEYDVK
-376 LPDGYEAVGEE
+376 LPDGYESVGEE

-402 FIGSSA
+402 FIGSSSTS
-408 ALDDKNNDVKKDEEV
+408 DDKNNDVKKDEEV
-423 IEIPSDDKTVEADD
+423 IELPSDDKTVKADD

-446 DSDVIINSNNDI
+446 DSDVVINSNNDI
-458 SFKFEKGTMNQIDGV
+458 SFKFEKGTMNQVDGV

-485 VENAGKLPAGVT
+485 VENAGTLPAGVT
-497 SENFIQKIDFAY
+497 SDNFIQKIDFSY

-514 AKAEIKITVGTQYA
+514 AKAEIKIPVGTQYA

-577 HVSGSGTEAAAPVT
+577 HVSGSGTQAAAPNT
-591 GESTSLAFMLLAVV
+591 GDSAPLAFILLAVV

>member
-1 MCAKNKKLKKF
+1 MCTKNKKLKKF

-44 DWALA
+44 DWAFA

-69 YSANSKDISTVE
+69 YSASSKDISTVE

-94 ENYNNTKNRIAMN
+94 ENYNNTKNIIATN

-116 IKGENHIGELISYGD
+116 IKGENHIGELVSYGD
-131 GWGGSITLTGNGKLY
+131 GWGGSITLTGNGTLY
-146 INENKYYET
+146 INENKSYET
-155 GIYINAENTKS
+155 AIYMNAENTKS
-166 VITVGSE
+166 VLTVGPE
-173 CSVYVCSG
+173 CNVYVYSG
-181 QNAIV
+181 RNALV

-198 EGKIST
+198 EGKLSS
-204 QLHTEVTHPVK
+204 QLQTEVTHPVK
-215 MTMIFAGY
+215 KTMIFAGY
-223 FSDTLEH
+223 FGDTLP

-240 DSAKYDCLQST
+240 DSAKYDCLRST
-251 KNDGTVT
+251 KSDGTVT
-258 YCYYELKKYDGFD
+258 FCYYELKKYDGFD

-290 MTDEIVKWYSADSLS
+290 MTDEIVKWYSADSLN
-305 GSTST
+305 GSTT
-310 LVKDTKTGEEVYAV
+310 ALVKDTKTGEEAYAV

-361 NPVADIENPNEYYVK
+361 NPVADIAYPNEYDVK
-376 LPDGYEAVGEE
+376 LPDGYESVGEE

-402 FIGSSA
+402 FIGSSSTS
-408 ALDDKNNDVKKDEEV
+408 DDKNNDVKKDEEV
-423 IEIPSDDKTVEADD
+423 IELPSDDKTVKADD

-446 DSDVIINSNNDI
+446 DSDVVINSNNDI
-458 SFKFEKGTMNQIDGV
+458 SFKFEKGTMNQVDGV

-485 VENAGKLPAGVT
+485 VENAGTLPAGVT
-497 SENFIQKIDFAY
+497 SDNFIQKIDFSY

-514 AKAEIKITVGTQYA
+514 AKAEIKIPVGTQYA

-577 HVSGSGTEAAAPVT
+577 HVSGSGTQAAAPNT
-591 GESTSLAFMLLAVV
+591 GDSAPLAFILLAVV

>member
-1 MCAKNKKLKKF
+1 MYAKNKKLKKF

-44 DWALA
+44 DWAFA

-69 YSANSKDISTVE
+69 HSASSKDISTVE

-116 IKGENHIGELISYGD
+116 IKGENHIGELVSYGD
-131 GWGGSITLTGNGKLY
+131 GWGGSITLTGNGTLY
-146 INENKYYET
+146 INENKSYET
-155 GIYINAENTKS
+155 AIYMNAENTKS
-166 VITVGSE
+166 VLTVGPE
-173 CSVYVCSG
+173 CNVYVYSG
-181 QNAIV
+181 LNALV

-198 EGKIST
+198 EGKLSS
-204 QLHTEVTHPVK
+204 QLQTEVTHPVK
-215 MTMIFAGY
+215 KTMIFAGY
-223 FSDTLEH
+223 FGDIEP

-240 DSAKYDCLQST
+240 DSAKYDCLKST
-251 KNDGTVT
+251 KSDGTVT
-258 YCYYELKKYDGFD
+258 FCYYELKKYDGFD

-290 MTDEIVKWYSADSLS
+290 MTDEIVKWYSADSLN
-305 GSTST
+305 GSTT
-310 LVKDTKTGEEVYAV
+310 ALVKDTKTGKEAYAV

-361 NPVADIENPNEYYVK
+361 NPVADIAYPNEYDVK
-376 LPDGYEAVGEE
+376 LPDGYESVGEE
-387 MTNIYN
+387 MANIYN

-402 FIGSSA
+402 FIGSSSTS
-408 ALDDKNNDVKKDEEV
+408 DDKNNDVKKDEEV
-423 IEIPSDDKTVEADD
+423 IELPSDDKTVKADD

-446 DSDVIINSNNDI
+446 DSDVVINSNNDI
-458 SFKFEKGTMNQIDGV
+458 SFKFEKGTMNQVDGV

-485 VENAGKLPAGVT
+485 VENAGTLPAGVT
-497 SENFIQKIDFAY
+497 SDNFIQKIDFSY

-514 AKAEIKITVGTQYA
+514 AKAEIKIPVGTQYA

-577 HVSGSGTEAAAPVT
+577 HVSGSGTQAAAPNT
-591 GESTSLAFMLLAVV
+591 GDSAPLAFMLLAVV

>member
-1 MCAKNKKLKKF
+1 MCTKNKKLKKF

-44 DWALA
+44 DWAFA

-69 YSANSKDISTVE
+69 YSASSKDISTVE

-94 ENYNNTKNRIAMN
+94 ENYNNTKNIIATN

-116 IKGENHIGELISYGD
+116 IKGENHIGELVSYGD
-131 GWGGSITLTGNGKLY
+131 GWGGSITLTGNGTLY
-146 INENKYYET
+146 INENKSYET
-155 GIYINAENTKS
+155 AIYMNAENTKS
-166 VITVGSE
+166 VLTVGPE
-173 CSVYVCSG
+173 CNVYVYSG
-181 QNAIV
+181 LNALV

-198 EGKIST
+198 EGKLSS
-204 QLHTEVTHPVK
+204 QLQTEVTHPVK
-215 MTMIFAGY
+215 KTMIFAGY
-223 FSDTLEH
+223 FGDTLP

-240 DSAKYDCLQST
+240 DSAKYDCLRST
-251 KNDGTVT
+251 KSDGTVT
-258 YCYYELKKYDGFD
+258 FCYYELKKYDGFD

-290 MTDEIVKWYSADSLS
+290 MTDEIVKWYSADSLN
-305 GSTST
+305 GSTT
-310 LVKDTKTGEEVYAV
+310 ALVKDTKTGEEAYAV

-361 NPVADIENPNEYYVK
+361 NPVADIAYPNEYDVK
-376 LPDGYEAVGEE
+376 LPDGYESVGEE

-402 FIGSSA
+402 FIGSSSTS
-408 ALDDKNNDVKKDEEV
+408 DDKNNDVKKDEEV
-423 IEIPSDDKTVEADD
+423 IELPSDDKTVKADD

-446 DSDVIINSNNDI
+446 DSDVVINSNNDI
-458 SFKFEKGTMNQIDGV
+458 SFKFEKGTMNQVDGV

-485 VENAGKLPAGVT
+485 VENAGTLPAGVT
-497 SENFIQKIDFAY
+497 SDNFIQKIDFSY

-514 AKAEIKITVGTQYA
+514 AKAEIKIPVGTQYA

-577 HVSGSGTEAAAPVT
+577 HVSGSGTQAAAPNT
-591 GESTSLAFMLLAVV
+591 GDSAPLAFILLTVV

-612 VIGIVKKHKNS
+612 VIGIIKKHKNS

>member
-1 MCAKNKKLKKF
+1 MCTKNKKLKKF

-44 DWALA
+44 DWAFA

-69 YSANSKDISTVE
+69 YSVNSKDISTVE

-94 ENYNNTKNRIAMN
+94 ENYNNTKNRIATN

-116 IKGENHIGELISYGD
+116 IKGENHIGELVSYGD
-131 GWGGSITLTGNGKLY
+131 GWGGSITLTGNGTLY
-146 INENKYYET
+146 INEDKSYET
-155 GIYINAENTKS
+155 AIYMNAENTKS
-166 VITVGSE
+166 VLTVGSE
-173 CSVYVCSG
+173 CSVYVYSG
-181 QNAIV
+181 LNAIV

-198 EGKIST
+198 EGKLSS
-204 QLHTEVTHPVK
+204 QLQTEVTHPVK
-215 MTMIFAGY
+215 KTMIFAGY
-223 FSDTLEH
+223 FGDIFP

-240 DSAKYDCLQST
+240 DSAKYDCLRST
-251 KNDGTVT
+251 KSDGTVT
-258 YCYYELKKYDGFD
+258 FCYYELKKYDGFD

-290 MTDEIVKWYSADSLS
+290 MTDEIVKWYSADSLN
-305 GSTST
+305 GSTT
-310 LVKDTKTGEEVYAV
+310 ALVKDTKTGEEAYAV

-361 NPVADIENPNEYYVK
+361 NPVADIAYPNEYDVK

-402 FIGSSA
+402 FIGSSEA
-408 ALDDKNNDVKKDEEV
+408 PDDKNNDVKKDEEV
-423 IEIPSDDKTVEADD
+423 IELPSDDKTVKADD

-446 DSDVIINSNNDI
+446 DSDVVINSNNDI
-458 SFKFEKGTMNQIDGV
+458 SFKFEKGTMNQVDGV

-485 VENAGKLPAGVT
+485 VENAGTLPAGVT
-497 SENFIQKIDFAY
+497 SDNFIQKIDFSY

-514 AKAEIKITVGTQYA
+514 AKAEIKIPVGTQYA

-577 HVSGSGTEAAAPVT
+577 HVSGSGTQAAAPNT
-591 GESTSLAFMLLAVV
+591 GDSAPLAFILLVVV

-612 VIGIVKKHKNS
+612 VIGIIKKHKNS

>member
-1 MCAKNKKLKKF
+1 MYAKNKKLKKF
-12 LCLSA
+12 LCLSGA
-17 AAMLA
+17 VMLA

-44 DWALA
+44 DWAFA

-69 YSANSKDISTVE
+69 YSVSSKDISTVE

-94 ENYNNTKNRIAMN
+94 ENYNNTKNRIATN

-116 IKGENHIGELISYGD
+116 IKGENHIGELVSYGD
-131 GWGGSITLTGNGKLY
+131 GWGGSITLTGNGTLY
-146 INENKYYET
+146 INEDKSYET
-155 GIYINAENTKS
+155 AIYMNAENTKS
-166 VITVGSE
+166 VLTVGSE
-173 CSVYVCSG
+173 CSVYVYSG
-181 QNAIV
+181 LNAIV

-198 EGKIST
+198 EGKLSS
-204 QLHTEVTHPVK
+204 QLQTEVTHPVK
-215 MTMIFAGY
+215 KTMIFAGY
-223 FSDTLEH
+223 FGDIFP

-240 DSAKYDCLQST
+240 DSAKYDCLRST
-251 KNDGTVT
+251 KSDGTVT
-258 YCYYELKKYDGFD
+258 FCYYELKKYDGFD

-290 MTDEIVKWYSADSLS
+290 MTDEIVKWYSADSLN
-305 GSTST
+305 GSTT
-310 LVKDTKTGEEVYAV
+310 ALVKDTKTGEEAYAV

-361 NPVADIENPNEYYVK
+361 NPVADIAYPNEYDVK

-402 FIGSSA
+402 FIGSSEA
-408 ALDDKNNDVKKDEEV
+408 PDDKNNDVKKDEEV
-423 IEIPSDDKTVEADD
+423 IELPSDDKTVKADD

-446 DSDVIINSNNDI
+446 DSDVVINSNNDI
-458 SFKFEKGTMNQIDGV
+458 SFKFEKGTMNQVDGV

-485 VENAGKLPAGVT
+485 VENAGTLPAGVT
-497 SENFIQKIDFAY
+497 SDNFIQKIDFSY

-514 AKAEIKITVGTQYA
+514 AKAEIKIPVGTQYA

-577 HVSGSGTEAAAPVT
+577 HVSGSGTQAAAPNT
-591 GESTSLAFMLLAVV
+591 GDSAPLAFILLAVV

-612 VIGIVKKHKNS
+612 VIGIIKKHKNS

>member
-1 MCAKNKKLKKF
+1 MYAKNKKLKKF

-44 DWALA
+44 DWAFA

-116 IKGENHIGELISYGD
+116 IKGENHIGELVSYGD
-131 GWGGSITLTGNGKLY
+131 GWGGSITLTGNGTLY
-146 INENKYYET
+146 INENKSYET
-155 GIYINAENTKS
+155 AIYMNAENTKS
-166 VITVGSE
+166 VLTVGPE
-173 CSVYVCSG
+173 CNVYVYSG
-181 QNAIV
+181 LNAIV

-198 EGKIST
+198 EGKLSS
-204 QLHTEVTHPVK
+204 QLQTEVTHPVK
-215 MTMIFAGY
+215 KTMIFAGY
-223 FSDTLEH
+223 FGDIEP

-240 DSAKYDCLQST
+240 DSAKYDCLRST
-251 KNDGTVT
+251 KSDGTVT
-258 YCYYELKKYDGFD
+258 FCYYELKKYDGFD

-290 MTDEIVKWYSADSLS
+290 MTDEIVKWYSADSLN
-305 GSTST
+305 GSTT
-310 LVKDTKTGEEVYAV
+310 ALVKDTKTGKEAYAV

-361 NPVADIENPNEYYVK
+361 NPVADIAYPNEYDVK
-376 LPDGYEAVGEE
+376 LPDGYESVGEE
-387 MTNIYN
+387 MANIYN

-402 FIGSSA
+402 FIGSSSTS
-408 ALDDKNNDVKKDEEV
+408 DDKNNDVKKDEEV
-423 IEIPSDDKTVEADD
+423 IELPSDDKTVEADD

-446 DSDVIINSNNDI
+446 DSDVVINSNNDI
-458 SFKFEKGTMNQIDGV
+458 SFKFEKGTMNQVDGV

-485 VENAGKLPAGVT
+485 VENAGTLPAGVT
-497 SENFIQKIDFAY
+497 SDNFIQKIDFSY

-514 AKAEIKITVGTQYA
+514 AKAEIKIPVGTQYA

-577 HVSGSGTEAAAPVT
+577 HVSGSGTQAAAPNT
-591 GESTSLAFMLLAVV
+591 GDSAPLAFMLLAVV

>member
-1 MCAKNKKLKKF
+1 MCTKNKKLKKF

-44 DWALA
+44 DWAFA

-69 YSANSKDISTVE
+69 YSASSKDISTVE

-94 ENYNNTKNRIAMN
+94 ENYNNTKNRIATN

-116 IKGENHIGELISYGD
+116 IKGENHIGGLVSYGD
-131 GWGGSITLTGNGKLY
+131 GWGGSITLTGNGTLY
-146 INENKYYET
+146 INENKSYET
-155 GIYINAENTKS
+155 AIYMNAENTKS
-166 VITVGSE
+166 VFTVGPE
-173 CSVYVCSG
+173 CNVYVYSG
-181 QNAIV
+181 LNALV
-186 SSSNTTSDIIKA
+186 SLSNTTSDIIKA
-198 EGKIST
+198 EGKLSS
-204 QLHTEVTHPVK
+204 QLQTEVTHPVK
-215 MTMIFAGY
+215 KTMIFAGY
-223 FSDTLEH
+223 FGDIEP

-251 KNDGTVT
+251 KSDGTVT
-258 YCYYELKKYDGFD
+258 FCYYELKKYDGFD

-278 KEELSEKSSDYK
+278 KEEISEKSSDYK
-290 MTDEIVKWYSADSLS
+290 MTDEIVKWYSADSLN
-305 GSTST
+305 GSTT
-310 LVKDTKTGEEVYAV
+310 ALVKDTKTGEEAYAV

-361 NPVADIENPNEYYVK
+361 NPVADIAYPNEYDVK
-376 LPDGYEAVGEE
+376 LPDGYESVGEE

-402 FIGSSA
+402 FIGSSSTS
-408 ALDDKNNDVKKDEEV
+408 DDKNNDVKKDEEV
-423 IEIPSDDKTVEADD
+423 IELPSDDKTVKADD

-446 DSDVIINSNNDI
+446 DSDVVINSNNDI
-458 SFKFEKGTMNQIDGV
+458 SFKFEKGTMNQVDGV

-485 VENAGKLPAGVT
+485 VENAGTLPAGVT
-497 SENFIQKIDFAY
+497 SDNFIQKIDFSY

-514 AKAEIKITVGTQYA
+514 AKAEIKIPVGTQYA

-577 HVSGSGTEAAAPVT
+577 HVSGSGTQAAAPNT
-591 GESTSLAFMLLAVV
+591 GDSAPLAFILLAVV

>member
-1 MCAKNKKLKKF
+1 MYAKNKKLKKF

-44 DWALA
+44 DWAFA

-69 YSANSKDISTVE
+69 YSASSKDISTVE

-116 IKGENHIGELISYGD
+116 IKGENHIGELVSYGD
-131 GWGGSITLTGNGKLY
+131 GWGGSITLTGNGTLY
-146 INENKYYET
+146 INENKSYET
-155 GIYINAENTKS
+155 AIYMNAENTKS
-166 VITVGSE
+166 VLTVGPE
-173 CSVYVCSG
+173 CNVYVYSG
-181 QNAIV
+181 LNALV

-198 EGKIST
+198 EGKLGS
-204 QLHTEVTHPVK
+204 QLQTEVTHPVK
-215 MTMIFAGY
+215 KTMIFAGY
-223 FSDTLEH
+223 FGDIEP
-230 WEGNVYTKEG
+230 WEGNVYTKEC
-240 DSAKYDCLQST
+240 DSAKYDCLRST
-251 KNDGTVT
+251 KSDGTVT

-290 MTDEIVKWYSADSLS
+290 MTDEIVKWYSADSLN
-305 GSTST
+305 GSTT
-310 LVKDTKTGEEVYAV
+310 ALVKDTKTGKEAYAV

-361 NPVADIENPNEYYVK
+361 NPVADIAYPNEYDVK
-376 LPDGYEAVGEE
+376 LPDGYESVGEE
-387 MTNIYN
+387 MANIYN

-402 FIGSSA
+402 FIGSSSTS
-408 ALDDKNNDVKKDEEV
+408 DDKNNDVKKDEEV
-423 IEIPSDDKTVEADD
+423 IELHSDDKTVKADD

-446 DSDVIINSNNDI
+446 DSDVVINSNNDI
-458 SFKFEKGTMNQIDGV
+458 SFKFEKGTMNQVDGV

-485 VENAGKLPAGVT
+485 VENAGTLPAGVT
-497 SENFIQKIDFAY
+497 SDNFIQKIDFSY

-514 AKAEIKITVGTQYA
+514 AKAEIKIPVGTQYA

-577 HVSGSGTEAAAPVT
+577 HVSGSGTQAAAPNT
-591 GESTSLAFMLLAVV
+591 GDSAPLAFMLLAVV

>member
-1 MCAKNKKLKKF
+1 MYAKNKKLKKF

-44 DWALA
+44 DWAFA

-69 YSANSKDISTVE
+69 YSASSKDISTVE

-116 IKGENHIGELISYGD
+116 IKGENHIGELVSYGD
-131 GWGGSITLTGNGKLY
+131 GWGGSITLTGNGTLY
-146 INENKYYET
+146 INENKSYET
-155 GIYINAENTKS
+155 AIYMNAENTKS
-166 VITVGSE
+166 VLTVGPE
-173 CSVYVCSG
+173 CNVYVYSG
-181 QNAIV
+181 LNAIV

-198 EGKIST
+198 EGKLSS
-204 QLHTEVTHPVK
+204 QLQTEVTHPVK
-215 MTMIFAGY
+215 KTMIFAGY
-223 FSDTLEH
+223 FGDIEP

-240 DSAKYDCLQST
+240 DSAKYDCLRST
-251 KNDGTVT
+251 KSDGTVT
-258 YCYYELKKYDGFD
+258 FCYYELKKYDGFD

-290 MTDEIVKWYSADSLS
+290 MTDEIVKWYSADSLN
-305 GSTST
+305 GSTT
-310 LVKDTKTGEEVYAV
+310 ALVKDTKTGKEAYAV

-361 NPVADIENPNEYYVK
+361 NPVADIAYPNEYDVK
-376 LPDGYEAVGEE
+376 LPDGYESVGEE
-387 MTNIYN
+387 MANIYN

-402 FIGSSA
+402 FIGSSSTS
-408 ALDDKNNDVKKDEEV
+408 DDKNNDVKKDEEV
-423 IEIPSDDKTVEADD
+423 IELPSDDKTVKADD

-446 DSDVIINSNNDI
+446 DSDVVINSNNDI
-458 SFKFEKGTMNQIDGV
+458 SFKFEKGTMNQVDGV

-485 VENAGKLPAGVT
+485 VENAGTLPAGVT
-497 SENFIQKIDFAY
+497 SDNFIQKIDFSY

-514 AKAEIKITVGTQYA
+514 AKAEIKIPVGTQYA

-577 HVSGSGTEAAAPVT
+577 HVSGSGTQAAAPNT
-591 GESTSLAFMLLAVV
+591 GDSAPLAFMLLAVV

>member
-1 MCAKNKKLKKF
+1 MYAKNKKLKKF

-44 DWALA
+44 DWAFA

-69 YSANSKDISTVE
+69 YSASSKDISTVE
-81 GISYDRASNTLTI
+81 GISYDRASNTITI

-116 IKGENHIGELISYGD
+116 IKGENHIGELVSYGD
-131 GWGGSITLTGNGKLY
+131 GWGGSITLTGNGTLY
-146 INENKYYET
+146 INENKSYET
-155 GIYINAENTKS
+155 AIYMNAENTKS
-166 VITVGSE
+166 VLTVGPE
-173 CSVYVCSG
+173 CNVYVYSG
-181 QNAIV
+181 LNALV

-198 EGKIST
+198 EGKLSS
-204 QLHTEVTHPVK
+204 QLQTEVTHPVK
-215 MTMIFAGY
+215 KTMIFAGY
-223 FSDTLEH
+223 FGDIEP

-240 DSAKYDCLQST
+240 DSAKYDCLRST
-251 KNDGTVT
+251 KSDGTVT
-258 YCYYELKKYDGFD
+258 FCYYELKKYDGFD

-290 MTDEIVKWYSADSLS
+290 MTDEIVKWYSADSLN
-305 GSTST
+305 GSTT
-310 LVKDTKTGEEVYAV
+310 ALVKDTKTGKEAYAV

-361 NPVADIENPNEYYVK
+361 NPVADIAYPNEYDVK
-376 LPDGYEAVGEE
+376 LPDGYESVGEE
-387 MTNIYN
+387 MANIYN

-402 FIGSSA
+402 FIGSSSTS
-408 ALDDKNNDVKKDEEV
+408 DDKNNDVKKDEEV
-423 IEIPSDDKTVEADD
+423 IELPSDDKTVEADD

-446 DSDVIINSNNDI
+446 DSDVVINSNNDI
-458 SFKFEKGTMNQIDGV
+458 SFKFEKGTMNQVDGV

-497 SENFIQKIDFAY
+497 SDNFIQKIDFAY

-514 AKAEIKITVGTQYA
+514 AKAEIKIPVGTQYA

-577 HVSGSGTEAAAPVT
+577 HVSGSGTQAAAPNT
-591 GESTSLAFMLLAVV
+591 GDSAPLAFMLLAVV
-605 ISSFVLT
+605 ISCFVLT

>member
-1 MCAKNKKLKKF
+1 MCTKNKKLKKF

-44 DWALA
+44 DWAFA

-69 YSANSKDISTVE
+69 YSVSSKDISTVE

-94 ENYNNTKNRIAMN
+94 ENYNNTKNRIATN

-116 IKGENHIGELISYGD
+116 IKGENHIGELVSYGD
-131 GWGGSITLTGNGKLY
+131 GWGGSITLTGNGTLY
-146 INENKYYET
+146 INEDKSYET
-155 GIYINAENTKS
+155 AIYMNAENTKS
-166 VITVGSE
+166 VLTVGSE
-173 CSVYVCSG
+173 CSVYVYSG
-181 QNAIV
+181 LNAIV

-198 EGKIST
+198 EGKLSS
-204 QLHTEVTHPVK
+204 QLQTEVTHPVK
-215 MTMIFAGY
+215 KTMIFAGY
-223 FSDTLEH
+223 FGDIFP

-251 KNDGTVT
+251 KSDGTVT
-258 YCYYELKKYDGFD
+258 FCYYELKKYDGFD

-290 MTDEIVKWYSADSLS
+290 MTDEIVKWYSADSLN
-305 GSTST
+305 GSTT
-310 LVKDTKTGEEVYAV
+310 ALVKDTKTGEEAYAV

-361 NPVADIENPNEYYVK
+361 NPVADIAYPNEYDVK

-402 FIGSSA
+402 FIGSSEA
-408 ALDDKNNDVKKDEEV
+408 PDDKNNDVKKDEEV
-423 IEIPSDDKTVEADD
+423 IELPSDDKTVKADD

-446 DSDVIINSNNDI
+446 DSDVVINSNNDI
-458 SFKFEKGTMNQIDGV
+458 SFKFEKGTMNQVDGV

-485 VENAGKLPAGVT
+485 VENAGTLPAGVT
-497 SENFIQKIDFAY
+497 SDNFIQKIDFSY

-514 AKAEIKITVGTQYA
+514 AKAEIKIPVGTQYA

-577 HVSGSGTEAAAPVT
+577 HVSGSGTQAAAPNT
-591 GESTSLAFMLLAVV
+591 GDSAPLAFILLAVV

-612 VIGIVKKHKNS
+612 VIGIIKKHKNS

>member
-1 MCAKNKKLKKF
+1 MYAKNKKLKKF

-44 DWALA
+44 DWAFA

-69 YSANSKDISTVE
+69 YSASSKDISTVE

-94 ENYNNTKNRIAMN
+94 ENYNNTKNRIATN

-116 IKGENHIGELISYGD
+116 IKGENHIGGLVSYGD
-131 GWGGSITLTGNGKLY
+131 GWGGSITLTGNGTLY
-146 INENKYYET
+146 INENKSYET
-155 GIYINAENTKS
+155 AIYMNAENTKS
-166 VITVGSE
+166 VLTVGPE
-173 CSVYVCSG
+173 CNVYVYSG
-181 QNAIV
+181 LNALV
-186 SSSNTTSDIIKA
+186 SLSNTTSDIIKA
-198 EGKIST
+198 EGKLSS
-204 QLHTEVTHPVK
+204 QLQTEVTHPVK
-215 MTMIFAGY
+215 KTMIFAGY
-223 FSDTLEH
+223 FGDIEP

-240 DSAKYDCLQST
+240 DSAKYDCLRST
-251 KNDGTVT
+251 KSDGTVT
-258 YCYYELKKYDGFD
+258 FCYYELKKYDGFD

-290 MTDEIVKWYSADSLS
+290 MTDEIVKWYSADSLN
-305 GSTST
+305 GSTT
-310 LVKDTKTGEEVYAV
+310 ALVKDTKTGEEAYAV

-361 NPVADIENPNEYYVK
+361 NPVADIAYPNEYDVK
-376 LPDGYEAVGEE
+376 LPDGYESVGEE

-402 FIGSSA
+402 FIGSSSTS
-408 ALDDKNNDVKKDEEV
+408 DDKNNDVKKDEEV
-423 IEIPSDDKTVEADD
+423 IELPSDDKTVKADD

-446 DSDVIINSNNDI
+446 DSDVVINSNNDI
-458 SFKFEKGTMNQIDGV
+458 SFKFEKGTMNQVDGV

-485 VENAGKLPAGVT
+485 VENAGTLPAGVT
-497 SENFIQKIDFAY
+497 SDNFIQKIDFSY

-514 AKAEIKITVGTQYA
+514 AKAEIKIPVGTQYA

-577 HVSGSGTEAAAPVT
+577 HVSGSGTQAAAPNT
-591 GESTSLAFMLLAVV
+591 GDSAPLAFILLAVV

>member
-1 MCAKNKKLKKF
+1 MVKNKKWHIKKIAA
-12 LCLSA
+12 LAGAAVLALSSAVLYA
-17 AAMLA
+17 APQVK
-22 FLMCAACL
+22 AA
-30 LVPAKGENGPCDTG
+30 NGPCDTG
-44 DWALA
+44 DWAYA
-49 YISVGN
+49 YINVRTGEDSTTIFSSQETN
-55 DGDSS
+55 SIDGM
-60 NPQGEYKTI
+60 
-69 YSANSKDISTVE
+69 
-81 GISYDRASNTLTI
+81 SYDRETNTLTLN
-94 ENYNNTKNRIAMN
+94 NYKNKATGIATN

-166 VITVGSE
+166 VITVGPE
-173 CSVYVCSG
+173 CSVYVYSG

-223 FSDTLEH
+223 FSDTLVP

-305 GSTST
+305 GSTSA
-310 LVKDTKTGEEVYAV
+310 LVKDTKTGEEAYAV

-361 NPVADIENPNEYYVK
+361 NPVADIANPNEYYVK

-514 AKAEIKITVGTQYA
+514 AKAEIKIPVGIQYA

-577 HVSGSGTEAAAPVT
+577 HVSGSGTQAAAPNT
-591 GESTSLAFMLLAVV
+591 GDSAPLAFMLLAVV

>member
-1 MCAKNKKLKKF
+1 MYAKNKKLKKF

-44 DWALA
+44 DWAFA

-69 YSANSKDISTVE
+69 YSASSKDISTVE

-116 IKGENHIGELISYGD
+116 IKGENHIGELVSYGD
-131 GWGGSITLTGNGKLY
+131 GWGGSITLTGNGTLY
-146 INENKYYET
+146 INENKSYET
-155 GIYINAENTKS
+155 AIYMNAENTKS
-166 VITVGSE
+166 VLTVGPE
-173 CSVYVCSG
+173 CNVYVYSG
-181 QNAIV
+181 LNAIV

-198 EGKIST
+198 EGKLSS
-204 QLHTEVTHPVK
+204 QLQTEVTHPVK
-215 MTMIFAGY
+215 KTMIFAGY
-223 FSDTLEH
+223 FGDIEP

-240 DSAKYDCLQST
+240 DSAKYDCLRST
-251 KNDGTVT
+251 KSDGTVT
-258 YCYYELKKYDGFD
+258 FCYYELKKYDGFD

-290 MTDEIVKWYSADSLS
+290 MTDEIVKWYSADSLN
-305 GSTST
+305 GSTSA
-310 LVKDTKTGEEVYAV
+310 LVKDTKTGKEAYAV

-361 NPVADIENPNEYYVK
+361 NPVADIAYPNEYDVK
-376 LPDGYEAVGEE
+376 LPDGYESVGEE
-387 MTNIYN
+387 MANIYN

-402 FIGSSA
+402 FIGSSSTS
-408 ALDDKNNDVKKDEEV
+408 DDKNNDVKKDEEV
-423 IEIPSDDKTVEADD
+423 IELPSDDKTVKADD

-446 DSDVIINSNNDI
+446 DSDVVINSNNDI
-458 SFKFEKGTMNQIDGV
+458 SFKFEKGTMNQVDGV

-485 VENAGKLPAGVT
+485 VENAGTLPAGVT
-497 SENFIQKIDFAY
+497 SDNFIQKIDFSY

-514 AKAEIKITVGTQYA
+514 AKAEIKIPVGTQYA

-577 HVSGSGTEAAAPVT
+577 HVSGSGTQAAAPNT
-591 GESTSLAFMLLAVV
+591 GDSAPLAFMLLAVV

>member
-44 DWALA
+44 DWAFA

-69 YSANSKDISTVE
+69 YSASSKDISTVE

-116 IKGENHIGELISYGD
+116 IKGENHIGELVSYGD
-131 GWGGSITLTGNGKLY
+131 GWGGSITLTGNGTLY
-146 INENKYYET
+146 INENKSYET
-155 GIYINAENTKS
+155 AIYMNAENTKS
-166 VITVGSE
+166 VLTVGPE
-173 CSVYVCSG
+173 CNVYVYSG
-181 QNAIV
+181 LNALV

-198 EGKIST
+198 EGKLSS
-204 QLHTEVTHPVK
+204 QLQTEVTHPVK
-215 MTMIFAGY
+215 KTMIFAGY
-223 FSDTLEH
+223 FGDIEP

-240 DSAKYDCLQST
+240 DSAKNDCLRST
-251 KNDGTVT
+251 KSDGTVT
-258 YCYYELKKYDGFD
+258 FCYYELKKYDGFD

-290 MTDEIVKWYSADSLS
+290 MTDEIVKWYSADSLN
-305 GSTST
+305 GSTT
-310 LVKDTKTGEEVYAV
+310 ALVKDTKTGKEAYAV

-361 NPVADIENPNEYYVK
+361 NPVADIAYPNEYDVK
-376 LPDGYEAVGEE
+376 LPDGYESVGEE

-402 FIGSSA
+402 FIGSSSTS
-408 ALDDKNNDVKKDEEV
+408 DDKNNDVKKDEEV
-423 IEIPSDDKTVEADD
+423 IELPSDDKTVEADD

-446 DSDVIINSNNDI
+446 DSDVVINSNNDI
-458 SFKFEKGTMNQIDGV
+458 SFKFEKGTMNQVDGV

-485 VENAGKLPAGVT
+485 VENAGTLPAGVT
-497 SENFIQKIDFAY
+497 SDNFIQKIDFSY

-514 AKAEIKITVGTQYA
+514 AKAEIKIPVGTQYA

-577 HVSGSGTEAAAPVT
+577 HVSGSGTQAAAPNT
-591 GESTSLAFMLLAVV
+591 GDSAPLAFMLLAVV